1 MFAGLSRKT
10 WWPAPGRSPRGEAA
24 RTPHIGT
31 PPTRHP
37 PGDFGGTLRAGLGAP
52 IDPCNPLGASARTPR
67 IPRGTPRGAH
77 VFSRGKAP
85 RRGRIGA
92 YTPKIPLNT
101 LFKGTILGFDMYL
114 VEGNR
119 HFLNA
124 NSVGI

>member
-37 PGDFGGTLRAGLGAP
+37 PGDFGGTLRAGLGGP

-67 IPRGTPRGAH
+67 IPRGPPGGPMYLVEGRLH
-77 VFSRGKAP
+77 VEAG
-85 RRGRIGA
+85 GA

-101 LFKGTILGFDMYL
+101 LFKGTILGSDMYL

-119 HFLNA
+119 HFLNT
-124 NSVGI
+124 NSGRI

>member
-67 IPRGTPRGAH
+67 IPRGPPGGPMYLVEGRLH
-77 VFSRGKAP
+77 VEAGSGL
-85 RRGRIGA
+85 

-101 LFKGTILGFDMYL
+101 LFKGTILGSDMYL

-119 HFLNA
+119 HFLITN
-124 NSVGI
+124 